1 MSEQARFPD
10 ELTDFLFEYAEEVT
24 LSFPESTAIPVNL
37 SIAYFESI
45 VYLTAR
51 VRVLLPYFQISE
63 TLVSEV
69 RVSVRERLIEEFRTV
84 DADLIGDHADI
95 ATEEYDRIGRRTA
108 PFSEQWYHQLFE
120 VFRRRM
126 CAAFEASRRYIW
138 NLEIAADESGETDD
152 DEEELLEFVH
162 RAEIDQVVPF
172 QRLVINFFNYQM
184 E

>member
-1 MSEQARFPD
+1 MSDQARFPD
-10 ELTDFLFEYAEEVT
+10 ELTAFLFEYAEEVA
-24 LSFPESTAIPVNL
+24 LSFPEANAIPVNL

-63 TLVSEV
+63 TLVSDV
-69 RVSVRERLIEEFRTV
+69 RLSVRERLTEEFRN
-84 DADLIGDHADI
+84 ADPELLGYHTDL
-95 ATEEYDRIGRRTA
+95 ATDEYDRICRRNA

-126 CAAFEASRRYIW
+126 CDSLSTSRRYIW
-138 NLEIAADESGETDD
+138 NLEIDPDRTEEND
-152 DEEELLEFVH
+152 DEQLLEFVH
-162 RAEIDQVVPF
+162 RAEIHQVVPF